1 MQVTIDGPAGVGK
14 SSVGKKIAKRFSLV
28 FVQSGKLYRALAY
41 AKLHDLDPDS
51 LKLSPGDA
59 TEPEL
64 VLCDQTLGKE
74 LDSEVIGNEA
84 SKLAKERETREKVNS
99 KIAQIA
105 EERDLLVEGRD
116 IGTKVLPNADLKI
129 YLDASIGERARR
141 RKNQRD
147 TELSVKEIE
156 AGLRKRDER
165 DQNRKLAPL
174 KPAEDAVIIDTTS
187 MSEDDV
193 VERLSRLTENIM

>member
-14 SSVGKKIAKRFSLV
+14 TSVGRKIANRFSLA
-28 FVQSGKLYRALAY
+28 FIQSGKLYRALAY

-51 LKLSPGDA
+51 LKLNPGDA

-64 VLCDQTLGKE
+64 VLCGQTLGKE
-74 LDSEVIGNEA
+74 LDSEVIGEEA
-84 SKLAKERETREKVNS
+84 SKLAKEGETRERVNS

-105 EERDLLVEGRD
+105 EETDLLVEGRD

-156 AGLRKRDER
+156 ARLRKRDER

-187 MSEDDV
+187 MSEEDV

>member
-14 SSVGKKIAKRFSLV
+14 TSVGRKIANRFSLA
-28 FVQSGKLYRALAY
+28 FIQSGKLYRALAY
-41 AKLHDLDPDS
+41 AKIHDLDPDS
-51 LKLSPGDA
+51 LKLNPGDA

-64 VLCDQTLGKE
+64 IICGRTLGKD
-74 LDSEVIGNEA
+74 LDSEAIGEEA
-84 SKLAKERETREKVNS
+84 SKLAKEGETRERVNS

-105 EERDLLVEGRD
+105 GEKDVLVEGRD

-129 YLDASIGERARR
+129 YLDASIRERARR
-141 RKNQRD
+141 RKNQRE

-156 AGLRKRDER
+156 ARLRKRDER
-165 DQNRKLAPL
+165 DQKRKLAPL

-187 MSEDDV
+187 MSEEDV
-193 VERLSRLTENIM
+193 VERLSHLTENIT